1 MAHHRLTTRMAA
13 LCMLVI
19 LLHLSI
25 LAISAKTAQGLPSG
39 SPEITQSCSLDKEAQ
54 QHFPHIRDFKPP
66 KHSFTDYS
74 VFLLTG
80 SNLPV
85 CGSGHIP
92 EKPQETALVFPD
104 VFYEIFIPP
113 DIAA

>member
-39 SPEITQSCSLDKEAQ
+39 SPEITQSCSLDKETQ

-85 CGSGHIP
+85 YGSEQLPDKNRETVLLFP
-92 EKPQETALVFPD
+92 EVF
-104 VFYEIFIPP
+104 FEIFIPP